1 MKKGLGIAMIL
12 AASLV
17 AGPKGTAPR
26 SDASKYPVHVTRDA
40 ESVGAILLT
49 PAQLQRDFV
58 SDLKDYVVIEVAIYP
73 AAGTPLD
80 VSLDDFSLR
89 PPNSDVAVRPL
100 SPKLAAA
107 RVQKDKTAKRTV
119 DVYASV
125 GVGYE
130 SGRVYDPVTG
140 RSREGG
146 VYTSTGVGVGV
157 GGPSGPSD
165 RDRGV
170 MEMELT
176 EQGLP
181 EGVAAAPVAGHLY
194 FPSSA
199 KRKSGIYELEYRL
212 RGQKVTLKVQ

>member
-1 MKKGLGIAMIL
+1 MKKSLAIAMVL
-12 AASLV
+12 AATLV
-17 AGPKGTAPR
+17 AGPKGTVPR
-26 SDASKYPVHVTRDA
+26 SDAGRYPASATRDA
-40 ESVGAILLT
+40 ESIGAILLT
-49 PAQLQRDFV
+49 PAQLQKDFV

-73 AAGTPLD
+73 TAGTPLD
-80 VSLDDFSLR
+80 VSLSDFSLR
-89 PPNSDVAVRPL
+89 LPSSDVAVRPM
-100 SPKLAAA
+100 SPRLAAA

-119 DVYASV
+119 DLYPSV

-130 SGRVYDPVTG
+130 TGRTYDPITG
-140 RSREGG
+140 QQRPGG

-181 EGVAAAPVAGHLY
+181 EGMASAPVAGHLY

-212 RGQKVTLKVQ
+212 RGQKVTLKLH

>member
-1 MKKGLGIAMIL
+1 MKKSLGIAMIL
-12 AASLV
+12 AASLA

-26 SDASKYPVHVTRDA
+26 SDAAKYPAHIARDG
-40 ESVGAILLT
+40 ESIGASLLT
-49 PAQLQRDFV
+49 PAQLKKDFV
-58 SDLKDYVVIEVAIYP
+58 SDMKDYVVIEVAIYP
-73 AAGTPLD
+73 GSPLD

-89 PPNSDVAVRPL
+89 PPNSDIAVRPL
-100 SPKLAAA
+100 SPRLAAA
-107 RVQKDKTAKRTV
+107 RVQRDKTAKRTV
-119 DVYASV
+119 DVYPSV

-130 SGRVYDPVTG
+130 TGRTYDPITG
-140 RSREGG
+140 QQRPGG

-170 MEMELT
+170 MEMELA
-176 EQGLP
+176 EQALS
-181 EGVAAAPVAGHLY
+181 EGTAAAPVAGHLY

-212 RGQKVTLKVQ
+212 RGQKVTLKLH